1 MKTTGDRTMKNNL
14 LLTFRRNEHEHHIG
28 FGTDRGSLA
37 AEQGENGGGVLSW
50 HDIYGGLH
58 STIHLPSCRLRRRR
72 GHGGQHPVARI
83 GLSTWV
89 RRLLGRIGV
98 PDHDDLAY
106 V

>member
-37 AEQGENGGGVLSW
+37 AEQGENGGCFLSGL
-50 HDIYGGLH
+50 DMDGSLH

-72 GHGGQHPVARI
+72 GYGGQRPVARI

-89 RRLLGRIGV
+89 RRLPGRIGV
-98 PDHDDLAY
+98 PDHDDRAH